1 MVPHDE
7 SNNNIEKSKEK
18 IEASISHSYAE
29 TVGYS
34 NELSK
39 ICRQL
44 AFAEG
49 ALFWFSKQNLGSS
62 ITFLIIGFS
71 ILLMYFLFDALQY
84 LAGLLKFQSQADQKY
99 RDYKV
104 NKIYDEDNYEIP
116 YKFHLT
122 DLFFYIKL
130 IMIFL
135 SSITL
140 IYAFLNGLK

>member
-1 MVPHDE
+1 MPKKNTEDT
-7 SNNNIEKSKEK
+7 KAK
-18 IEASISHSYAE
+18 IEGSICHSYSEAA
-29 TVGYS
+29 TYS

-62 ITFLIIGFS
+62 TTFLIIGFS

-84 LAGLLKFQSQADQKY
+84 LSGLLKFQSQADQKY

-116 YKFHLT
+116 YEFHLT

-130 IMIFL
+130 IMILL